1 MTNEQ
6 WLVYLWSIYPNGTL
20 VQIWIVLLILFAVSM
35 MMLATFHFD
44 KYASEKTLWSKMGK
58 WKIAIP
64 SILVLFIFLSLLV
77 PKRDH
82 FILIL
87 ATPYAVE
94 AGKSLADSLNDPTSK
109 MFKLNQL
116 VDKGLEKMLQELSE
130 PSNKKDVDKDK
141 EKRIQK
147 QQEVNL

>member
-6 WLVYLWSIYPNGTL
+6 WLVYLWSIYPNGL
-20 VQIWIVLLILFAVSM
+20 FIQLWSILLIVFAM
-35 MMLATFHFD
+35 GMALIAAIHFD
-44 KYASEKTLWSKMGK
+44 GYEDETTVWSKLGK
-58 WKIAIP
+58 WKIIIP

-82 FILIL
+82 FLLIM

-94 AGKSLADSLNDPTSK
+94 AGKSLADSLSNPTSK

-116 VDKGLEKMLQELSE
+116 VDKGIEKMLKELSE
-130 PSNKKDVDKDK
+130 PEEGK
-141 EKRIQK
+141 
-147 QQEVNL
+147 

>member
-6 WLVYLWSIYPNGTL
+6 WLVYLWSIYPNGLFILT
-20 VQIWIVLLILFAVSM
+20 WTTLLIVFAIGM
-35 MMLATFHFD
+35 AFIAAIHFD
-44 KYASEKTLWSKMGK
+44 GYEDETTVWSKLGK

-109 MFKLNQL
+109 MFKLNKL
-116 VDKGLEKMLQELSE
+116 VDKSLEKMLKELSE
-130 PSNKKDVDKDK
+130 P
-141 EKRIQK
+141 EKVQK
-147 QQEVNL
+147 

>member
-6 WLVYLWSIYPNGTL
+6 WLVYLWSIYPNGGFMHL
-20 VQIWIVLLILFAVSM
+20 WIVLLVLFTTGIMFASI
-35 MMLATFHFD
+35 FHFNG
-44 KYASEKTLWSKMGK
+44 YTEQKTMWSILGK

-82 FILIL
+82 FLLIL

-116 VDKGLEKMLQELSE
+116 VDKGLEKMLKELSE
-130 PSNKKDVDKDK
+130 P
-141 EKRIQK
+141 EKVQNEK
-147 QQEVNL
+147 

>member
-6 WLVYLWSIYPNGTL
+6 WLVYLWSIYPNGEFIQL
-20 VQIWIVLLILFAVSM
+20 WSVLLVLFATGVM
-35 MMLATFHFD
+35 MAAVFHFNGD
-44 KYASEKTLWSKMGK
+44 EDEDTLWSKLGK
-58 WKIAIP
+58 WKVIIP
-64 SILVLFIFLSLLV
+64 SILVLFIFLSQLV

-82 FILIL
+82 FLLII

-116 VDKGLEKMLQELSE
+116 VDKGLEKMLQEITE
-130 PSNKKDVDKDK
+130 PNNKKDVDKDK

>member
-6 WLVYLWSIYPNGTL
+6 WLVYLWSIYPNGGFMHL
-20 VQIWIVLLILFAVSM
+20 WIVLLVLFTTGIMFASI
-35 MMLATFHFD
+35 FHFNG
-44 KYASEKTLWSKMGK
+44 YTEQKTLWTILGK
-58 WKIAIP
+58 WKIIIP

-94 AGKSLADSLNDPTSK
+94 AGKSLADSLSDPTSK

-116 VDKGLEKMLQELSE
+116 VDKGIEKMLKELSE
-130 PSNKKDVDKDK
+130 PGDVKK
-141 EKRIQK
+141 
-147 QQEVNL
+147 

>member
-6 WLVYLWSIYPNGTL
+6 WLVYIWSIYPNGGFMHL
-20 VQIWIVLLILFAVSM
+20 WIVLLVTFAVGILF
-35 MMLATFHFD
+35 TGIIHYD
-44 KYASEKTLWSKMGK
+44 EGDRDETTLWSRLGK
-58 WKIAIP
+58 WKIGIP

-77 PKRDH
+77 PKRDN

-94 AGKSLADSLNDPTSK
+94 AGKSLADSLNDQTSK

-116 VDKGLEKMLQELSE
+116 VDKSLEKMLQELSE
-130 PSNKKDVDKDK
+130 PEK
-141 EKRIQK
+141 EQK
-147 QQEVNL
+147 

>member
-6 WLVYLWSIYPNGTL
+6 WLVYLWSIYPDGAFMVTWFISL
-20 VQIWIVLLILFAVSM
+20 VIFMVFMIFAA
-35 MMLATFHFD
+35 LNHFD
-44 KYASEKTLWSKMGK
+44 GDEDETTLWSKMGK
-58 WKIAIP
+58 WKIIIP

-116 VDKGLEKMLQELSE
+116 VDKGLEKMIKELSE
-130 PSNKKDVDKDK
+130 P
-141 EKRIQK
+141 EKVK
-147 QQEVNL
+147 SEK

>member
-6 WLVYLWSIYPNGTL
+6 WLVYLWSIYPNWTL
-20 VQIWIVLLILFAVSM
+20 VQIWIVLLILFATGM

-44 KYASEKTLWSKMGK
+44 KYASGNTLWSKMGK
-58 WKIAIP
+58 WKIVIP
-64 SILVLFIFLSLLV
+64 SILVVFILLSYLV

-82 FILIL
+82 FLLII

-116 VDKGLEKMLQELSE
+116 VDKGLEKMLKELSE
-130 PSNKKDVDKDK
+130 P
-141 EKRIQK
+141 EKGAK
-147 QQEVNL
+147 

>member
-6 WLVYLWSIYPNGTL
+6 WLVYIWSIYPNGL
-20 VQIWIVLLILFAVSM
+20 FIQIWILALILFAGFLM
-35 MMLATFHFD
+35 ILAIIHFD
-44 KYASEKTLWSKMGK
+44 KYQNKITLWTILGK
-58 WKIAIP
+58 WKIIIP
-64 SILVLFIFLSLLV
+64 SILVLFIFLSNLV

-82 FILIL
+82 FILIM

-130 PSNKKDVDKDK
+130 P
-141 EKRIQK
+141 EKVRSEK
-147 QQEVNL
+147 

>member
-6 WLVYLWSIYPNGTL
+6 WLVYLWSIYPNGGFMHL
-20 VQIWIVLLILFAVSM
+20 WIVLLVLFTTGIMFASI
-35 MMLATFHFD
+35 FHFNG
-44 KYASEKTLWSKMGK
+44 YTEQKTMWSILGK

-64 SILVLFIFLSLLV
+64 SILVLFIFLSLLI

-82 FILIL
+82 FLLIL

-116 VDKGLEKMLQELSE
+116 VDKGLEKMLKELSE
-130 PSNKKDVDKDK
+130 P
-141 EKRIQK
+141 EKVQNEK
-147 QQEVNL
+147 

>member
-6 WLVYLWSIYPNGTL
+6 WLVYLWSIYPNGEFIRLWGGLL
-20 VQIWIVLLILFAVSM
+20 VLFATGM
-35 MMLATFHFD
+35 MMAAIHHFNGYED
-44 KYASEKTLWSKMGK
+44 EDTVWAKMGK

-64 SILVLFIFLSLLV
+64 SILVVFILLSYLV

-82 FILIL
+82 FLLII

-94 AGKSLADSLNDPTSK
+94 AGKSLADNLNDPTSK

-116 VDKGLEKMLQELSE
+116 VDKGLEKMLKELSE
-130 PSNKKDVDKDK
+130 TNK
-141 EKRIQK
+141 EKK
-147 QQEVNL
+147 

>member
-6 WLVYLWSIYPNGTL
+6 WLVYLWSIYPNGGFMHFW
-20 VQIWIVLLILFAVSM
+20 VVLLIVFVVGI
-35 MMLATFHFD
+35 
-44 KYASEKTLWSKMGK
+44 LWIGLIHYEGDRDETTIWSILGK

-64 SILVLFIFLSLLV
+64 SILVLFIFLSQLV

-82 FILIL
+82 FLLII

-116 VDKGLEKMLQELSE
+116 VDKGLEKMLQEMTE
-130 PSNKKDVDKDK
+130 PK
-141 EKRIQK
+141 E
-147 QQEVNL
+147 

>member
-6 WLVYLWSIYPNGTL
+6 WLVYLWSIYPNGGFIHL
-20 VQIWIVLLILFAVSM
+20 WVVLLVVFAVGILFIGIIHHEGDRDETTM
-35 MMLATFHFD
+35 
-44 KYASEKTLWSKMGK
+44 WSILGK
-58 WKIAIP
+58 WKIVIP
-64 SILVLFIFLSLLV
+64 TLLVLFIFLSQLV

-116 VDKGLEKMLQELSE
+116 VDKGIEKMLKELSE
-130 PSNKKDVDKDK
+130 P
-141 EKRIQK
+141 EKVQNEK
-147 QQEVNL
+147 

>member
-44 KYASEKTLWSKMGK
+44 KYASENTLWSKMGK
-58 WKIAIP
+58 WKIIIP

-82 FILIL
+82 FLLIL

-116 VDKGLEKMLQELSE
+116 VDKGLEKMLKELSE
-130 PSNKKDVDKDK
+130 PEK
-141 EKRIQK
+141 EK
-147 QQEVNL
+147 

>member
-6 WLVYLWSIYPNGTL
+6 WLVYLWSIYPNGGFIHL
-20 VQIWIVLLILFAVSM
+20 WIVLLVLFTTGIMFASI
-35 MMLATFHFD
+35 FHFNG
-44 KYASEKTLWSKMGK
+44 YTEQKTLWSILGK
-58 WKIAIP
+58 WKIIIP

-82 FILIL
+82 FLLIL

-116 VDKGLEKMLQELSE
+116 VDKGIEKMLKELSE
-130 PSNKKDVDKDK
+130 PK
-141 EKRIQK
+141 E
-147 QQEVNL
+147 

>member
-6 WLVYLWSIYPNGTL
+6 WLVYLWSIYPNGEFIR
-20 VQIWIVLLILFAVSM
+20 IWITLFVAFIVGM
-35 MMLATFHFD
+35 IPVAINHFD
-44 KYASEKTLWSKMGK
+44 GYEDETTLWSKIGK

-64 SILVLFIFLSLLV
+64 SILVLFIFLSYLV

-82 FILIL
+82 FLLII

-116 VDKGLEKMLQELSE
+116 VDKGLERMLKELSE
-130 PSNKKDVDKDK
+130 PNKEKDVIKD
-141 EKRIQK
+141 
-147 QQEVNL
+147 

>member
-6 WLVYLWSIYPNGTL
+6 WLVYLWSIYPNGGFLHLWITL
-20 VQIWIVLLILFAVSM
+20 LVLFVAGIMFASI
-35 MMLATFHFD
+35 FHFNG
-44 KYASEKTLWSKMGK
+44 YTEQKTLWTKLGK
-58 WKIAIP
+58 WKLVIP

-82 FILIL
+82 FLLIL

-116 VDKGLEKMLQELSE
+116 VDKSLEKMLKELSE
-130 PSNKKDVDKDK
+130 Q
-141 EKRIQK
+141 EKVQSGH
-147 QQEVNL
+147 

>member
-116 VDKGLEKMLQELSE
+116 VDKGLEKMLKELSE
-130 PSNKKDVDKDK
+130 PGKVQN
-141 EKRIQK
+141 EK
-147 QQEVNL
+147 

>member
-116 VDKGLEKMLQELSE
+116 VDKGLEKMLKELSE
-130 PSNKKDVDKDK
+130 PENV
-141 EKRIQK
+141 QK
-147 QQEVNL
+147 

>member
-6 WLVYLWSIYPNGTL
+6 WLVYLWSIYPNGGFMHL
-20 VQIWIVLLILFAVSM
+20 WIVLLILFTSGIMFASI
-35 MMLATFHFD
+35 FHFNG
-44 KYASEKTLWSKMGK
+44 YTEQKTLWTILGK
-58 WKIAIP
+58 WKIIIP

-82 FILIL
+82 FILII

-116 VDKGLEKMLQELSE
+116 VDKSLEKMLKELSE
-130 PSNKKDVDKDK
+130 P
-141 EKRIQK
+141 EKVQSG
-147 QQEVNL
+147 Q

>member
-6 WLVYLWSIYPNGTL
+6 WLVYLWSIYPNGGFMHL
-20 VQIWIVLLILFAVSM
+20 WVVLLVVFTTGIMFASI
-35 MMLATFHFD
+35 FHFNG
-44 KYASEKTLWSKMGK
+44 YTEQKTLWSILGK
-58 WKIAIP
+58 WKIIIP
-64 SILVLFIFLSLLV
+64 SILVLFIFISLLV

-82 FILIL
+82 FLLII

-116 VDKGLEKMLQELSE
+116 VDKGLEKMLKELSE
-130 PSNKKDVDKDK
+130 P
-141 EKRIQK
+141 EKGSK
-147 QQEVNL
+147 

>member
-6 WLVYLWSIYPNGTL
+6 WLVYLWSIYPNGGFMHL
-20 VQIWIVLLILFAVSM
+20 WIVLLVLFTTGIMFASI
-35 MMLATFHFD
+35 FHFNGHT
-44 KYASEKTLWSKMGK
+44 EQKTLWSILGK
-58 WKIAIP
+58 WKIIIP

-82 FILIL
+82 FLLIM

-94 AGKSLADSLNDPTSK
+94 AGKSLADSLSDPTSK

-116 VDKGLEKMLQELSE
+116 VDKGIEKMLKELSE
-130 PSNKKDVDKDK
+130 P
-141 EKRIQK
+141 EKVQNEK
-147 QQEVNL
+147 

>member
-6 WLVYLWSIYPNGTL
+6 WLVYLWSIYPDGGFMYLWIL
-20 VQIWIVLLILFAVSM
+20 VLILFAGFLM
-35 MMLATFHFD
+35 ILAIIHFD
-44 KYASEKTLWSKMGK
+44 KYTSRNANTVWSKLGK
-58 WKIAIP
+58 WKIVIP
-64 SILVLFIFLSLLV
+64 SILVLFIFLSNLV

-82 FILIL
+82 FLLIM

-116 VDKGLEKMLQELSE
+116 VDKGIEKMLQELSE
-130 PSNKKDVDKDK
+130 PEKVKK
-141 EKRIQK
+141 
-147 QQEVNL
+147 

>member
-44 KYASEKTLWSKMGK
+44 KYSNGNTLWSKMGK
-58 WKIAIP
+58 WKIIIP
-64 SILVLFIFLSLLV
+64 SILVLFIFLSLLI

-87 ATPYAVE
+87 ATPYVVE
-94 AGKSLADSLNDPTSK
+94 AGKSLTDSLNDPTSK

-116 VDKGLEKMLQELSE
+116 VDKGIEKMLQEFSE
-130 PSNKKDVDKDK
+130 PGK
-141 EKRIQK
+141 EELK
-147 QQEVNL
+147 

>member
-6 WLVYLWSIYPNGTL
+6 WLVYLWSIYPNGGFMHL
-20 VQIWIVLLILFAVSM
+20 WVVLLVVFAVGILFIGIIHHEGDRDETTM
-35 MMLATFHFD
+35 
-44 KYASEKTLWSKMGK
+44 WSILGK

-116 VDKGLEKMLQELSE
+116 VDKGLEKMLKELSE
-130 PSNKKDVDKDK
+130 P
-141 EKRIQK
+141 EKVRSEK
-147 QQEVNL
+147 

>member
-6 WLVYLWSIYPNGTL
+6 WLVYLWSIYPNGGFMHL
-20 VQIWIVLLILFAVSM
+20 WVVLLVTFAVGI
-35 MMLATFHFD
+35 LYDEEDRDET
-44 KYASEKTLWSKMGK
+44 TLWSRLGK
-58 WKIAIP
+58 WKIVIP
-64 SILVLFIFLSLLV
+64 SILVLFIIISYLV

-82 FILIL
+82 FLLII

-116 VDKGLEKMLQELSE
+116 VDKGLEKMLKELSE
-130 PSNKKDVDKDK
+130 P
-141 EKRIQK
+141 EKVQNEK
-147 QQEVNL
+147 